1 MSQTQHNYEKY
12 SESWKKLQEPMNDFV
27 RLNTE
32 TLKGFQ
38 AFKPEDFSKISRPD
52 EIWEKQ
58 LQWAL
63 ANGEK
68 AIDYMQQSLKI
79 VEKTM
84 HAFSETCKTEAK
96 K

>member
-38 AFKPEDFSKISRPD
+38 AFKPEDFSKI
-52 EIWEKQ
+52 
-58 LQWAL
+58 
-63 ANGEK
+63 
-68 AIDYMQQSLKI
+68 
-79 VEKTM
+79 
-84 HAFSETCKTEAK
+84 
-96 K
+96 